1 MAASMARISFGQLWA
16 KAVAATSDRT
26 RAKARR
32 FMVSPVVL
40 DVAGLR
46 ERLARPAPAEAV
58 YGDDGAGRR
67 EAGTTPAAVLVPI
80 ITHAD
85 GLTVLF
91 TRRTIHLKAHSG
103 QVSFPGGRTE
113 PGDANAEATA
123 LREAHEEIGLPAK
136 RVEVLARLPEYFTRT
151 GFRVT
156 PVVGVIQPPLDLV
169 PDAREVDEVFEV
181 PLAFILAVLYLTLG
195 FRQFSHNFTDIQLAI
210 KAGDLDRARSLL
222 DGWRGAS
229 GVVHTR
235 EEVVRLT
242 IEEALVASHRH
253 VFGVLLW
260 YLLLPGP
267 SGAVLYRLAADFA
280 LRLKD
285 LRRFGQ

>member
-1 MAASMARISFGQLWA
+1 M
-16 KAVAATSDRT
+16 
-26 RAKARR
+26 
-32 FMVSPVVL
+32 SPVVL

-58 YGDDGAGRR
+58 YGDDGTGRR

-80 ITHAD
+80 ITHAA

-113 PGDANAEATA
+113 PGDANVEATA

-181 PLAFILAVLYLTLG
+181 PLDFILDPANH
-195 FRQFSHNFTDIQLAI
+195 Q
-210 KAGDLDRARSLL
+210 
-222 DGWRGAS
+222 RGA
-229 GVVHTR
+229 R
-235 EEVVRLT
+235 EIGGRTARFYFIEHNGRT
-242 IEEALVASHRH
+242 I
-253 VFGVLLW
+253 W
-260 YLLLPGP
+260 
-267 SGAVLYRLAADFA
+267 GATAGMLINLYRILA
-280 LRLKD
+280 
-285 LRRFGQ
+285 

>member
-1 MAASMARISFGQLWA
+1 
-16 KAVAATSDRT
+16 
-26 RAKARR
+26 
-32 FMVSPVVL
+32 MVSPVVL

-58 YGDDGAGRR
+58 YGDDGTGRR

-113 PGDANAEATA
+113 PGDANVEATA

-136 RVEVLARLPEYFTRT
+136 RVEVLARMPEYFTRT

-156 PVVGVIQPPLDLV
+156 PVVGVIQPPLELV

-181 PLAFILAVLYLTLG
+181 PLDFILDPANH
-195 FRQFSHNFTDIQLAI
+195 Q
-210 KAGDLDRARSLL
+210 
-222 DGWRGAS
+222 RGA
-229 GVVHTR
+229 R
-235 EEVVRLT
+235 EIGGRMAHFYFIEHNGRT
-242 IEEALVASHRH
+242 I
-253 VFGVLLW
+253 W
-260 YLLLPGP
+260 
-267 SGAVLYRLAADFA
+267 GATAGMLINLYRILA
-280 LRLKD
+280 
-285 LRRFGQ
+285 